1 MAQQEYKLLGDT
13 LLEYKGNVFHLDN
26 IHSKEFIEDLP
37 QFEVRDDDVYL
48 VTFPKSGTVWAQRI
62 ITLIFEEDFP
72 ELKDAVTFRWM
83 PWLEYQPKGTPT
95 HATRRSPRLFCSHLQ
110 ENLAPRG
117 LQRKKAKVIYVSRNP
132 KDAMVSYFHFTKIIR
147 NLEVAEHF
155 NEMLD
160 NFLSG
165 RMMGGCWFDHVKGW
179 HANQDKYNIL
189 FLRYEDM
196 IKDLRSVVVRLC
208 EFVGKNLPDAAID
221 AVIDAVIEKVTF
233 NNMKQDDKANY
244 EFLTKHVKDRNKG
257 QFMRKGTVGDW
268 KNALTVAQSERFD
281 RVYNQRMKDL
291 QLNFTWDISE
301 VQQGQEGLN
310 RLC

>member
-13 LLEYKGNVFHLDN
+13 LLEYKGTLFLLDN
-26 IHSKEFIEDLP
+26 VHSKESIDDLP

-72 ELKDAVTFRWM
+72 ELKDAPTFRWM

-110 ENLAPRG
+110 EHLVPSG
-117 LQRKKAKVIYVSRNP
+117 LQRKKAK
-132 KDAMVSYFHFTKIIR
+132 IIR
-147 NLEVAEHF
+147 NLEDAEHF

-160 NFLSG
+160 NFISG

-179 HANQDKYNIL
+179 YANQDKYNIL
-189 FLRYEDM
+189 FLHYEDM

-221 AVIDAVIEKVTF
+221 AIIEKVTF

-244 EFLTKHVKDRNKG
+244 EFLNEHVKDRNKG
-257 QFMRKGTVGDW
+257 QFMRKGTIGDW

-281 RVYNQRMKDL
+281 RVYNERMKDL

-301 VQQGQEGLN
+301 VQQ
-310 RLC
+310 